1 MENIKHPRTDDL
13 PTPVDSIHTTS
24 SDSLLPDAPPP
35 RFAPM
40 EHPLAQED
48 EDILQVGEDLGI
60 LAEDQLILHSHRL
73 INNHL

>member
-1 MENIKHPRTDDL
+1 
-13 PTPVDSIHTTS
+13 
-24 SDSLLPDAPPP
+24 
-35 RFAPM
+35 M